1 MWMSFKLTLPLT
13 AWLQQVNFNKLIL
26 VSVLLSLTA
35 CWGSQVC
42 LQWVRKNCNLYFTAE
57 YTTFVHTHTPTH
69 TSHSTPSISLP
80 SVCLITRKPSSA
92 NEKTNPSKRHR
103 DRLNAELDRLA
114 SLLPFPPDVISKL
127 DKLSV
132 LRLAVSYLRVKS
144 FFQGKGQKL
153 TFVVWAGGVGVFGL
167 CVFVFEFVGSCWVV
181 MGLTTM

>member
-1 MWMSFKLTLPLT
+1 MCCSLLLPAEVVKYSMFAVSEKKLQPLFCS
-13 AWLQQVNFNKLIL
+13 WIHDF
-26 VSVLLSLTA
+26 
-35 CWGSQVC
+35 C
-42 LQWVRKNCNLYFTAE
+42 
-57 YTTFVHTHTPTH
+57 PH

-80 SVCLITRKPSSA
+80 SVFLITRKPSSA

-153 TFVVWAGGVGVFGL
+153 TFVVWGGGAGVFGL

-181 MGLTTM
+181 MGLTNI